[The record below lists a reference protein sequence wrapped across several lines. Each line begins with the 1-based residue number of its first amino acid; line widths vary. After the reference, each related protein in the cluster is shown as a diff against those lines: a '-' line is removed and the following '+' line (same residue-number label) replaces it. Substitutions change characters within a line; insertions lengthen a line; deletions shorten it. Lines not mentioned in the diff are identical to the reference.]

1 MLICSSVC
9 LLEDNTDKAFSSNS
23 ENAGKSVLVRWCLCS
38 ICITLVVKHNKW
50 LCNREN
56 VYSSSFVPH
65 WELPVPAG
73 TAGSVDC
80 YLLYLI
86 ICFCECQE
94 LENRN
99 NNMFRDLILSHDPQG
114 LFPPLIPKGQ
124 LQVVEVEKVMRK
136 DSCEGL
142 IWTCWSVL
150 KTMIIS
156 TSHPPCPTVI
166 VPTLSRLTCGCLWR
180 HAFDILLCNVHKT
193 SHVRREDLGFSP
205 FLHSSLLL
213 WALSSALYFKE
224 AVYKTVSY
232 SIKAR
237 PIVAPNK
244 VLPE

>member
-23 ENAGKSVLVRWCLCS
+23 ENAGKGVLVRWCLCS

-166 VPTLSRLTCGCLWR
+166 VPTSADSPVAACEDTLLTYFSAMCIRQVMWEGKIWDSYLFSTPAFFSGLSP
-180 HAFDILLCNVHKT
+180 LLCT
-193 SHVRREDLGFSP
+193 SKKLFTKQWVIL
-205 FLHSSLLL
+205 
-213 WALSSALYFKE
+213 
-224 AVYKTVSY
+224 
-232 SIKAR
+232 
-237 PIVAPNK
+237 
-244 VLPE
+244 